1 MILLNLG
8 RERDKRQAIL
18 QIVTHHAADDELVQ
32 SIVHQRLASINTM
45 VNTIVGSSKI
55 LYVVQMFEEFNTSEV
70 DRWTN
75 LTN

>member
-18 QIVTHHAADDELVQ
+18 QIVTHHVAEDELVQ
-32 SIVHQRLASINTM
+32 SIVYQRLASINTM

-55 LYVVQMFEEFNTSEV
+55 LYVVQMIEEFNTSEV